1 MKNKIITVFIA
12 SFLLSGPAYASHDC
26 TDPVSQWQAPEQLR
40 QMMTDKGWEVRRI
53 KVDDGCYE
61 LKGFDRK
68 GNKVEAKFSPA
79 TLKIIELEVK
89 FGDSGDAS
97 DYFDFDMQY
106 SPENPASNKPTNNKS
121 KTRPKVSIK

>member
-1 MKNKIITVFIA
+1 MKNKIITVCIA
-12 SFLLSGPAYASHDC
+12 SLLLSSTVFASHDC

-97 DYFDFDMQY
+97 DYLDFDTQD
-106 SPENPASNKPTNNKS
+106 SLENPAINKPTSNKS